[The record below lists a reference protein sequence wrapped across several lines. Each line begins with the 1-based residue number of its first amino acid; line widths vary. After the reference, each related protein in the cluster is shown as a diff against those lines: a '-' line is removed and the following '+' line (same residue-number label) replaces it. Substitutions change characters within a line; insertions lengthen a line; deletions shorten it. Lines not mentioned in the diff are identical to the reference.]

1 MLDGLIVSRRAI
13 MGNSWLVEEKTIRH
27 YRLTNG
33 LTCKVQNE
41 FQKVRCPHCQQE
53 QYSRLTHIW
62 WYINTDGT
70 YKLEYHTNYDS
81 NLNNLKD
88 LLISYGV
95 NGASIKESEING
107 KWVLFEGA
115 QVIGGEFKNKT

>member
-1 MLDGLIVSRRAI
+1 
-13 MGNSWLVEEKTIRH
+13 MGSSWLVEEKTIRH

-33 LTCKVQNE
+33 LKCKVQNE
-41 FQKVRCPHCQQE
+41 FQKVRCPQCQQE

-62 WYINTDGT
+62 WINTDGT

-81 NLNNLKD
+81 NLNNLKE

-95 NGASIKESEING
+95 NDVSIKESKING
-107 KWVLFEGA
+107 KWVLLEGE
-115 QVIGGEFKNKT
+115 QVIAVEFKNKT